1 MHIYIYIY
9 ILPKGGAI
17 FWGITLAF
25 DDFAELLKIVDN
37 LELWQS
43 KSGQRELS
51 ATMIKYFKNYYLI
64 YIVYT
69 HVFFFYSIKVESY
82 NSRSDSTIQ

>member
-1 MHIYIYIY
+1 MGRTTITLDSSMYTILIVLCTYIYIY

-37 LELWQS
+37 LEL
-43 KSGQRELS
+43 
-51 ATMIKYFKNYYLI
+51 
-64 YIVYT
+64 
-69 HVFFFYSIKVESY
+69 
-82 NSRSDSTIQ
+82 

>member
-1 MHIYIYIY
+1 MGRTTITLDSSMYTILIVLCTYIYIYIY

-37 LELWQS
+37 LEL
-43 KSGQRELS
+43 
-51 ATMIKYFKNYYLI
+51 
-64 YIVYT
+64 
-69 HVFFFYSIKVESY
+69 
-82 NSRSDSTIQ
+82 

>member
-37 LELWQS
+37 LEL
-43 KSGQRELS
+43 
-51 ATMIKYFKNYYLI
+51 
-64 YIVYT
+64 
-69 HVFFFYSIKVESY
+69 
-82 NSRSDSTIQ
+82 

>member
-1 MHIYIYIY
+1 MGRTTITLDSSMYTILIVLCIYIYIY

-37 LELWQS
+37 LEL
-43 KSGQRELS
+43 
-51 ATMIKYFKNYYLI
+51 
-64 YIVYT
+64 
-69 HVFFFYSIKVESY
+69 
-82 NSRSDSTIQ
+82 

>member
-1 MHIYIYIY
+1 MGRTTITLDSSMYTILIVLCARTHTHIY

-37 LELWQS
+37 LEL
-43 KSGQRELS
+43 
-51 ATMIKYFKNYYLI
+51 
-64 YIVYT
+64 
-69 HVFFFYSIKVESY
+69 
-82 NSRSDSTIQ
+82 